1 MALLKTKG
9 GESAQILV
17 AIIVVQAMVFS
28 SHPVEGRGQYFSL
41 AHMSTPF
48 FYVG

>member
-28 SHPVEGRGQYFSL
+28 SHLWKDEVSIFL
-41 AHMSTPF
+41 
-48 FYVG
+48 